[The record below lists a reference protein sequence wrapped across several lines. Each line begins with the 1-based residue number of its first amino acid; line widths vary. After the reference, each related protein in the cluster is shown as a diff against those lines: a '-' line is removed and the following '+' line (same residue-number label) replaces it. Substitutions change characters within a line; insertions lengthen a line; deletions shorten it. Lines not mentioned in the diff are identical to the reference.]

1 MGVAHLN
8 SVILWLALL
17 SVSHLVVQQLT
28 CFSNVVNLKEMWCY
42 KSHDKTTRPDDTF
55 FLILHVDMV
64 TLLCEVAIDLLNGM
78 SFMSEDISRNIA
90 STYV

>member
-1 MGVAHLN
+1 MTK
-8 SVILWLALL
+8 
-17 SVSHLVVQQLT
+17 Q
-28 CFSNVVNLKEMWCY
+28 
-42 KSHDKTTRPDDTF
+42 PDLMTSF